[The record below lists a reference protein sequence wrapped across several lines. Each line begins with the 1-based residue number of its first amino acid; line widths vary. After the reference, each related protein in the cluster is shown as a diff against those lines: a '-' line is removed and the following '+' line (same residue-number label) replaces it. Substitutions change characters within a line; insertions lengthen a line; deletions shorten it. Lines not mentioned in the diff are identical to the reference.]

1 MPQAPGSQK
10 QVFDYNLLRSVGRA
24 SAPGD
29 KRYRQQQGT
38 PWLAKVAFNLL
49 GRQAMDY
56 IGASK
61 KMRREQVERNAIF
74 DAELATT
81 ISEDAG
87 MSDVVSESVQTF
99 SDMRNEGQKLVKN
112 YHGLP
117 NHKKYKEG
125 VALMNK
131 AQIALKNLEQDLSL
145 KLALKNKYISVEK
158 DGVVI
163 DEEGNSTPTEFAKY
177 NHADS
182 QYNTAMLMN
191 GEIDKS
197 FVVDENNGHLLLMK
211 ETRRGGFGPE
221 GIVNAT
227 KIEYIP
233 FSEIKFDKFKDATAL
248 HIESDAR
255 STGSGYGE
263 QGLDWDESMEMGIR
277 ADAKADIAKLSPAA
291 FKSWFFSGTHYKYRD
306 SGKNFMSP
314 AEDFIAKKYEEIY
327 QGMIDGD
334 ETATAEYEGIMDNL
348 KQQDMEE
355 GDEYKEFAIQ
365 SIVDVTKQYH
375 AISKNVYDKENRS
388 RGGGRGTQPQ
398 EKNKIVD
405 GRSLGYEHS
414 ADIAAQMYSGASTL
428 YSLDK
433 DGKYKYVQDGKGYT
447 EIFELEDQYNE
458 DGYVTGEEYVSKGT
472 MPTEQAVSKRGLDNI
487 YNPPEAYTTATEEAK
502 AESQEQ
508 SDDELLETLNTKG
521 KTVVKT
527 TDIMGKEVDSSG
539 DLPKG
544 IYVVTYD
551 DGTTKRKVIK

>member
-1 MPQAPGSQK
+1 
-10 QVFDYNLLRSVGRA
+10 
-24 SAPGD
+24 
-29 KRYRQQQGT
+29 
-38 PWLAKVAFNLL
+38 
-49 GRQAMDY
+49 
-56 IGASK
+56 
-61 KMRREQVERNAIF
+61 
-74 DAELATT
+74 
-81 ISEDAG
+81 
-87 MSDVVSESVQTF
+87 
-99 SDMRNEGQKLVKN
+99 
-112 YHGLP
+112 
-117 NHKKYKEG
+117 
-125 VALMNK
+125 
-131 AQIALKNLEQDLSL
+131 
-145 KLALKNKYISVEK
+145 
-158 DGVVI
+158 
-163 DEEGNSTPTEFAKY
+163 
-177 NHADS
+177 
-182 QYNTAMLMN
+182 
-191 GEIDKS
+191 
-197 FVVDENNGHLLLMK
+197 
-211 ETRRGGFGPE
+211 
-221 GIVNAT
+221 
-227 KIEYIP
+227 
-233 FSEIKFDKFKDATAL
+233 
-248 HIESDAR
+248 
-255 STGSGYGE
+255 
-263 QGLDWDESMEMGIR
+263 
-277 ADAKADIAKLSPAA
+277 
-291 FKSWFFSGTHYKYRD
+291 
-306 SGKNFMSP
+306 MSP